1 MTPIPEDAAF
11 VGTTRNE
18 KVNEIVKTS
27 EITLFFIDKTPTFDR
42 ISARGVEK
50 MELILKTVTQ
60 WILTVAIVEG
70 ICYIPLNKELKKRD
84 LRIWELE
91 ERIRKLEQDRQD
103 G

>member
-1 MTPIPEDAAF
+1 
-11 VGTTRNE
+11 
-18 KVNEIVKTS
+18 
-27 EITLFFIDKTPTFDR
+27 
-42 ISARGVEK
+42 

-60 WILTVAIVEG
+60 WILTIAIVEG

-103 G
+103 S